1 MDISLV
7 DKLYHILYVNNIEIQ
22 SLFYVT
28 MAEPMITYIFVMT
41 TTLIFHNLYDFTK
54 YIGKFNEILNRL
66 DTIQDRIDR
75 LERVNR

>member
-28 MAEPMITYIFVMT
+28 MVEPMITYIFVMT

-66 DTIQDRIDR
+66 DTIQGRLDR